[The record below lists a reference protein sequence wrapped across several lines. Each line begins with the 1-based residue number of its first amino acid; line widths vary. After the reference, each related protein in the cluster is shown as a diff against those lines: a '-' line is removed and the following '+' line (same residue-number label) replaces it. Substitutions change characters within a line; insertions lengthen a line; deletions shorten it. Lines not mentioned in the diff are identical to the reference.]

1 MRLTRNLSWTKCV
14 VNLAK
19 QVTFFRIN
27 ILQMKP
33 KIIIFL
39 KKNNEGIVC
48 IFLMFIVKI
57 TSSEQLSQSTDPLG
71 VIIKSHHTLDCR
83 LANFKYWTSFMG
95 VHICEMCGRQR
106 ETESMI
112 Q

>member
-1 MRLTRNLSWTKCV
+1 
-14 VNLAK
+14 
-19 QVTFFRIN
+19 
-27 ILQMKP
+27 MKP

-39 KKNNEGIVC
+39 KNNDGIVC

-57 TSSEQLSQSTDPLG
+57 TSSEQLSQSTYPLG
-71 VIIKSHHTLDCR
+71 VIIKSHHTLDWR

-95 VHICEMCGRQR
+95 MHICEICGRR
-106 ETESMI
+106 RGTESMI